1 MTIKN
6 RNNYLEALGIPDFFY
21 SQSDSEKKVI
31 PEVKCLIIETTSQDS
46 FCEPGES
53 QDLLIKILTSIDLT
67 LSNVCLMSIEKDNLD
82 ECIRANPSKAVLV
95 MGSEVNSDLSFLFS
109 THHPRDILK
118 NNKLKREVWEVLKKV
133 KLCLR

>member
-82 ECIRANPSKAVLV
+82 EYIRANPAKAVLV

-118 NNKLKREVWEVLKKV
+118 NDKLKREVWEVLKKV
-133 KLCLR
+133 ELCLR

>member
-21 SQSDSEKKVI
+21 SQSNSEKKVI

-67 LSNVCLMSIEKDNLD
+67 LSNVCLRSIEKDNLD
-82 ECIRANPSKAVLV
+82 EYIRANPAKAVLV

>member
-6 RNNYLEALGIPDFFY
+6 RNNYLDALGIPDFFY

-46 FCEPGES
+46 FCELGES

-95 MGSEVNSDLSFLFS
+95 MGSEVNSNLSFLFS

>member
-21 SQSDSEKKVI
+21 SQSNSEKKVI

-95 MGSEVNSDLSFLFS
+95 MGSEVNSNLSFLFS

>member
-6 RNNYLEALGIPDFFY
+6 RNNYLDALGIPDFFY

-95 MGSEVNSDLSFLFS
+95 MGSEVNSNLSFLFS

>member
-53 QDLLIKILTSIDLT
+53 QDLLLKILTSIDLT

-82 ECIRANPSKAVLV
+82 ECIRANPSKALLV
-95 MGSEVNSDLSFLFS
+95 MGSEVNSNLSFLFS

>member
-82 ECIRANPSKAVLV
+82 ECIRTNPAKAVLV

-133 KLCLR
+133 KLCL

>member
-1 MTIKN
+1 MTIEN

-21 SQSDSEKKVI
+21 FQNDSEKKVI
-31 PEVKCLIIETTSQDS
+31 PEVKCLVIETTSQDS

-82 ECIRANPSKAVLV
+82 EYIRANPANAVLV

>member
-6 RNNYLEALGIPDFFY
+6 RNNYLEALGIPDFLY
-21 SQSDSEKKVI
+21 SQGDSEKKVI

-46 FCEPGES
+46 FCESGES

-82 ECIRANPSKAVLV
+82 ECIRANPAKAVLV

>member
-1 MTIKN
+1 MTIENKN
-6 RNNYLEALGIPDFFY
+6 DYLEALGIPDFFY
-21 SQSDSEKKVI
+21 SQNYPEKKVI

-67 LSNVCLMSIEKDNLD
+67 LSNVRLMSIEKDNLD
-82 ECIRANPSKAVLV
+82 ECIRANPAKAVLV

>member
-31 PEVKCLIIETTSQDS
+31 PKVKCLIIETTSQDS

-53 QDLLIKILTSIDLT
+53 QDLLIKIFTSIDLT

-82 ECIRANPSKAVLV
+82 ECIRANPEKAVLV

-118 NNKLKREVWEVLKKV
+118 NNQLKREVWEVLKKV

>member
-31 PEVKCLIIETTSQDS
+31 PEVKCLIIETTSQES
-46 FCEPGES
+46 FCDPGES

-67 LSNVCLMSIEKDNLD
+67 LSNVCLMLIEKDNLD
-82 ECIRANPSKAVLV
+82 ECIRVNPANAVLV

-118 NNKLKREVWEVLKKV
+118 NDKLKREVWEVLKKV
-133 KLCLR
+133 ELCLR

>member
-21 SQSDSEKKVI
+21 SQNDAEKKVI

-118 NNKLKREVWEVLKKV
+118 NDKLKREVWEVLKKV

>member
-6 RNNYLEALGIPDFFY
+6 RNNYLDALGIPDFFY

-82 ECIRANPSKAVLV
+82 ECIRVNPAKAVLV

>member
-82 ECIRANPSKAVLV
+82 ECIRVNPANAVLV

-118 NNKLKREVWEVLKKV
+118 NDKLKREVWEVLKKV
-133 KLCLR
+133 ELCLR

>member
-67 LSNVCLMSIEKDNLD
+67 LSNVCLSQ
-82 ECIRANPSKAVLV
+82 
-95 MGSEVNSDLSFLFS
+95 
-109 THHPRDILK
+109 
-118 NNKLKREVWEVLKKV
+118 LKKIILMSALGLILQRLYWLWV
-133 KLCLR
+133 QRLIRIYLFYFPPITQEIF

>member
-82 ECIRANPSKAVLV
+82 ECIRANPAKAVLV
-95 MGSEVNSDLSFLFS
+95 MGSEVIIQNYPFFFQLIIQGIFL
-109 THHPRDILK
+109 I
-118 NNKLKREVWEVLKKV
+118 NNELKREVWEDIKKG
-133 KLCLR
+133 

>member
-6 RNNYLEALGIPDFFY
+6 RNNYLAALGIPDFLY
-21 SQSDSEKKVI
+21 SQSDFEKKVI

-95 MGSEVNSDLSFLFS
+95 MGSEVNSNLSFLFS

>member
-6 RNNYLEALGIPDFFY
+6 RNNYLDALGIPDFFY

-95 MGSEVNSDLSFLFS
+95 MGSEVNSNLSFLFF

>member
-53 QDLLIKILTSIDLT
+53 QDLLIKILTSIDLM

>member
-6 RNNYLEALGIPDFFY
+6 RNNYLEALGIPDFLY

-82 ECIRANPSKAVLV
+82 ECIRTNPAKAVLV
-95 MGSEVNSDLSFLFS
+95 MGSKVNSDLSFLFS

-118 NNKLKREVWEVLKKV
+118 NDKLKREVWEVLKKV
-133 KLCLR
+133 MLCLR

>member
-67 LSNVCLMSIEKDNLD
+67 LSNVCLRSIEKDNLD
-82 ECIRANPSKAVLV
+82 ECIRANPTKAVLV

>member
-1 MTIKN
+1 MI
-6 RNNYLEALGIPDFFY
+6 L
-21 SQSDSEKKVI
+21 KKKII

-46 FCEPGES
+46 FCEPGKS

-82 ECIRANPSKAVLV
+82 ECIRANPAKAVLV

-118 NNKLKREVWEVLKKV
+118 NNTLKREVWEVLKKV

>member
-6 RNNYLEALGIPDFFY
+6 RNNYLEALGIPGFFY

-31 PEVKCLIIETTSQDS
+31 PEVECLIIETTSQDS

-82 ECIRANPSKAVLV
+82 ECIRANPAKAVLV

-118 NNKLKREVWEVLKKV
+118 NDKLKREVWEVLKKV
-133 KLCLR
+133 ELCLR

>member
-1 MTIKN
+1 MTIEN
-6 RNNYLEALGIPDFFY
+6 RNNYLEALGIPDFLY

-67 LSNVCLMSIEKDNLD
+67 LSNVFLMSIEKDNLD

-95 MGSEVNSDLSFLFS
+95 MGSEVNLDLSFLFS

-118 NNKLKREVWEVLKKV
+118 NNQLKREVWEVLKKV

>member
-21 SQSDSEKKVI
+21 SQSNSEKKVI

-82 ECIRANPSKAVLV
+82 ECIRVNPAKAVLV

>member
-82 ECIRANPSKAVLV
+82 EYIRANPAKAVLV

>member
-6 RNNYLEALGIPDFFY
+6 RNNYLEALGIPSFFY
-21 SQSDSEKKVI
+21 SHSDFEKKVI
-31 PEVKCLIIETTSQDS
+31 PEVECLIIETTSQDS

-82 ECIRANPSKAVLV
+82 ECIRSNPAKAILV

>member
-6 RNNYLEALGIPDFFY
+6 RNNYLEALGIPDFLY
-21 SQSDSEKKVI
+21 SQSNSEKKVM
-31 PEVKCLIIETTSQDS
+31 
-46 FCEPGES
+46 
-53 QDLLIKILTSIDLT
+53 TSIDLT

-82 ECIRANPSKAVLV
+82 ECIRANPAKAVLV

>member
-1 MTIKN
+1 
-6 RNNYLEALGIPDFFY
+6 
-21 SQSDSEKKVI
+21 
-31 PEVKCLIIETTSQDS
+31 VKCLIIETTSQDS

-67 LSNVCLMSIEKDNLD
+67 LSNVCLTSIEKDNLD
-82 ECIRANPSKAVLV
+82 ECIRANPAKAVLV

>member
-6 RNNYLEALGIPDFFY
+6 RNNYLEALEIPDFFY
-21 SQSDSEKKVI
+21 SQNDSEKKVI

-82 ECIRANPSKAVLV
+82 ECIRVNPTNAVLV

-133 KLCLR
+133 KLCL

>member
-6 RNNYLEALGIPDFFY
+6 RNNYLEALGIPDFLY

-82 ECIRANPSKAVLV
+82 ECIRVNPAKAVLV

>member
-1 MTIKN
+1 MTIEN
-6 RNNYLEALGIPDFFY
+6 RNNYLEALGIPDFLY
-21 SQSDSEKKVI
+21 SQSDFEKKVI

-67 LSNVCLMSIEKDNLD
+67 LSNVCLMSIEKDSLD
-82 ECIRANPSKAVLV
+82 ECIRANPAKAVLV
-95 MGSEVNSDLSFLFS
+95 MGSEVNSNLSFLFS